1 MDHKFEDFLDVKKT
15 EISIFANVEDNV
27 PKSMPLEYWLLN
39 TIKPQDDDL
48 KQKIL
53 TYRETFDPEIK
64 KSLPCCTI
72 SANFETRRSLD
83 NIKQKNKLICLDVD
97 RHTKSKKKTCNTC
110 VDMLLVKEMFM
121 EHPCTLYAG
130 KSVSGDGIYAIIR
143 IHDEEKLKEYFEFF
157 RKSLSRIGVNIDES
171 CKDYTRLRFYSYDP
185 DAYFNPD
192 ALFYRLPKE
201 KKEIKPKALEHIS
214 KSDAEK
220 VEKIIEVLEKTSMDI
235 TQSYEDW
242 VKIGAAL
249 YDGFGDLGNSYF
261 HKISSFYADYD
272 PKETETKWNQ
282 CKKMSKI
289 KLSSLFYVAN
299 SYGVRY

>member
-39 TIKPQDDDL
+39 TIKPQDEDL
-48 KQKIL
+48 KQKVL
-53 TYRETFDPEIK
+53 EYRETFDPEIK

-157 RKSLSRIGVNIDES
+157 RKSLSKIGVNIDES

-242 VKIGAAL
+242 IKIGAAL

-282 CKKMSKI
+282 CKKMNKI